1 MTANGKFPGII
12 SNMYFMK
19 DGKRHAINPPKPR
32 LDRDGN
38 LVEMK
43 RIPTVGDLRAKR
55 SQDYSQALSE
65 ERRQYSMMLN
75 ELGELWRNS
84 RFANDT
90 LLTQFH
96 LRSTPT

>member
-43 RIPTVGDLRAKR
+43 RIPTVGDLRAEEIAGVT
-55 SQDYSQALSE
+55 SQALSE

-84 RFANDT
+84 
-90 LLTQFH
+90 
-96 LRSTPT
+96 SSPTTRC